1 MARYTI
7 IYIVLA
13 LIDDQPTIV
22 YTTDLREDAI
32 NMKNLWNANDLAC
45 KATVIRSQ
53 LYLNKERHTIET
65 DYAMPEYDPD
75 LYT

>member
-13 LIDDQPTIV
+13 HLADQPTVI
-22 YTTDLREDAI
+22 YTSDLREDADH
-32 NMKNLWNANDLAC
+32 MKNLWNRTYPTCDAIVLP
-45 KATVIRSQ
+45 TR
-53 LYLNKERHTIET
+53 LYLNKKRHTIET